1 MCSLSPFLFIS
12 SLSLLYNKNNKNIM
26 QSHSLYCH
34 RGGKESGLFQY
45 VRKSYCPLLFISLPL
60 TICLEVLSSY
70 KYKSTKTHHW
80 MKSKHSAFFVT
91 YYSSVDKDS
100 FKNKRV
106 FYSLFSQ
113 AQRRLGEGRRKL
125 LVSVQLLAT
134 GKVSRGHFITKI
146 DHWNISMR
154 KYAINAE
161 KPKFSLTACSHN
173 VST

>member
-100 FKNKRV
+100 FKNKKGVLQLILPSTEKTGGGEKETFSKCPVTGNREGV
-106 FYSLFSQ
+106 QGTLHYQDRPLEHFHEEICNKCWKTKIFTDCLFS
-113 AQRRLGEGRRKL
+113 
-125 LVSVQLLAT
+125 
-134 GKVSRGHFITKI
+134 
-146 DHWNISMR
+146 
-154 KYAINAE
+154 
-161 KPKFSLTACSHN
+161 
-173 VST
+173 